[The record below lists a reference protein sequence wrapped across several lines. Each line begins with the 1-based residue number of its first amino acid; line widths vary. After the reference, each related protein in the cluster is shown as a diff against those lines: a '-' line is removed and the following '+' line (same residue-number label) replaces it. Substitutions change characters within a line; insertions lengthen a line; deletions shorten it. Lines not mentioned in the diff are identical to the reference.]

1 MPKNHR
7 NVNEEYLPLI
17 NMKPGS
23 DRRDFRRA
31 PSVITDP
38 QVLIFNR
45 KSVGNY
51 IFTYLLN

>member
-7 NVNEEYLPLI
+7 NVNAEYLPLI

-23 DRRDFRRA
+23 DKRDFRRA

-38 QVLIFNR
+38 QVLIFVR
-45 KSVGNY
+45 KYVGNY
-51 IFTYLLN
+51 IFTYLD